1 MKNAETMLKR
11 ILMLCTLLFLFSPL
25 ARADISC
32 SFQLTNAASFGS
44 VNSFTLAS
52 TPQTVKSAS
61 GFACSGSA
69 LSLLSTN
76 TISAKIVSS
85 DHPNGTVPQMMS
97 TSGTDF
103 VPYSLCADDSCSE
116 VYPIGYVKTWTIT
129 SLIGLLGLFNAS
141 DGSLPIFLKIP
152 SGLNMPAG
160 TYTDNINI
168 LWDYRICVSGIITC
182 NYATGHQQVVLNVT
196 LKVTNYCFLDSAP
209 DVAFVPASLPSSFS
223 DLSGKFSVR
232 CTKNAAFTVNLTS
245 TNPTSGGWRQ
255 LMATINQNSYALQYQ
270 FYQLSGSAWTQSNDL
285 NVSGTGTA
293 QDVNYTLK
301 INPAQTSKPA
311 GTYSD
316 TVTVTVSY

>member
-1 MKNAETMLKR
+1 MNNPETMLKR
-11 ILMLCTLLFLFSPL
+11 ILILCTLLFLLSPL

-32 SFQLTNAASFGS
+32 SFQLTSAASFGS
-44 VNSFTLAS
+44 VDSFTLAT

-61 GFACSGSA
+61 GFTCSGSA

-85 DHPNGTVPQMMS
+85 DHPNGSIPQMMS
-97 TSGTDF
+97 ASGTDF
-103 VPYSLCADDSCSE
+103 VPYTLCSDSTCSE
-116 VYPIGYVKTWTIT
+116 IYPIGYTKTWSIT
-129 SLIGLLGLFNAS
+129 SLLGLLGLFNAS

-152 SGLNMPAG
+152 TGLNMPAG

-168 LWDYRICVSGIITC
+168 LWDYRICVSGIISC

-209 DVAFVPASLPSSFS
+209 DVAFAPASLPSSFAN
-223 DLSGKFSVR
+223 LSGKFSVR
-232 CTKNAAFTVNLTS
+232 CTKNAAYTVNLTS
-245 TNPTSGGWRQ
+245 TNPVSDGWRQ
-255 LMATINQNSYALQYQ
+255 LMATINQTSYGLQYQ
-270 FYQLSGSAWTQSNDL
+270 FYQPSGSAWTQTNNLS
-285 NVSGTGTA
+285 VSGTGVS
-293 QDVNYTLK
+293 QDINYTLK

-316 TVTVTVSY
+316 TVTVTVSW